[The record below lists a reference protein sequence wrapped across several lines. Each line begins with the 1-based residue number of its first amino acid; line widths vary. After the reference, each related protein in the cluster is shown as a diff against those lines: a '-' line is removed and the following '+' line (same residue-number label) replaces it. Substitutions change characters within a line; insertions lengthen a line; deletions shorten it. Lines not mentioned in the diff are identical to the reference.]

1 MERIWIEF
9 VESSLFTASLR
20 QFSDD
25 RVLESIQN
33 ELVQDPVR
41 WPVIRGTNGA
51 RKGRLADPRSGS
63 GKSGGFRYLYV
74 YFPNRGRIHLLF
86 MFAKHEQANLSAAQK
101 KVIARMIDVVVKE
114 R

>member
-9 VESSLFTASLR
+9 VESSLFTATLR

-33 ELVQDPVR
+33 DLVQDPTR
-41 WPVIRGTNGA
+41 WPIIRGTNGA
-51 RKGRLADPRSGS
+51 RKGRVANSRSGR
-63 GKSGGFRYLYV
+63 GKSGDFRYLYV
-74 YFPNRGRIHLLF
+74 YFANKGRIHLLF
-86 MFAKHEQANLSAAQK
+86 MFAKHEQANLSAQQK
-101 KVIARMIDVVVKE
+101 KVIARMIDVVTKE

>member
-1 MERIWIEF
+1 MKRTWIEF
-9 VESSLFTASLR
+9 VESTLFTATL
-20 QFSDD
+20 QQLSDD

-33 ELVQDPVR
+33 ELVQDPMR

-51 RKGRLADPRSGS
+51 RKGRVADPGSGR

-74 YFPNRGRIHLLF
+74 YFPNRSRIHLLF

-101 KVIARMIDVVVKE
+101 KVIARMIDVVAKE

>member
-1 MERIWIEF
+1 MERHWIEF

-20 QFSDD
+20 QFRDD
-25 RVLESIQN
+25 RILESIQN
-33 ELVQDPVR
+33 DLVQDPMR

-51 RKGRLADPRSGS
+51 RKGRVADPQSAR

-101 KVIARMIDVVVKE
+101 KVIARMIEVVAKE

>member
-1 MERIWIEF
+1 MERTWIEF

-20 QFSDD
+20 QFLGD

-33 ELVQDPVR
+33 ELVQDPMR

-51 RKGRLADPRSGS
+51 RKGRVADPRSGR

-86 MFAKHEQANLSAAQK
+86 MFAKNEQANLSAEQK
-101 KVIARMIDVVVKE
+101 KVIARMIDVVRRE